1 MLKQRLITAAILI
14 PLVVLGILGLPPLY
28 FALLLALVVALAA
41 WEWGGLLK
49 WGTPLRYGYV
59 GLLLVVLFGVQYLP
73 VMWVLLFALL
83 GWLLAAIW
91 VIGFPLGR
99 FLWSAAPVAA
109 LLGLFVLVP
118 PWAALLAMRD
128 MMTPYM
134 VLFLLTFIWLGDSA
148 AYFAGR
154 RWGKTQ
160 LAPEISPG
168 KTWEGVYGALFAVAI
183 YALAVQPWL
192 APQILPGL
200 FALLCLLTLLVSII
214 GDLFKSMFK
223 RHAGVKDSGHLLPGH
238 GGILDRIDSLTAAA
252 PVFLLGL
259 ILLGQRA

>member
-1 MLKQRLITAAILI
+1 MLKQRLITATILI

-49 WGTPLRYGYV
+49 WGTPLRSGYV

-73 VMWVLLFALL
+73 VMWVLLPAFL
-83 GWLLAAIW
+83 GWLLAAMW

-99 FLWSAAPVAA
+99 SIWSATPVAA

-118 PWAALLAMRD
+118 PWAALLTMRD

-134 VLFLLTFIWLGDSA
+134 MLFLLTFIWLGDSA
-148 AYFAGR
+148 AYFAGH
-154 RWGKTQ
+154 RWGKTK

-168 KTWEGVYGALFAVAI
+168 KTWEGVYGALLAVAI

-192 APQILPGL
+192 APQIQPWL

-259 ILLGQRA
+259 VLLGQRA